1 MGSVDFEF
9 IVLAALVYFCV
20 GLFGGTGPYAL
31 GTSAHLSRAKI
42 RLFSTLNCL
51 SGGVLLA
58 AGFVHM
64 LPDMMED
71 ARLLNTS
78 GPSPFVVAMLGLLIP
93 FLCEKSAV
101 LHCVTGGRD
110 LHDIFDHGHA
120 DRKGQERKADGNDAK
135 INSMRKNHHHKHHEM
150 HHKAS
155 HKSPPSPV
163 PQATSGGATISI
175 IPPASYGSMDGSS
188 SFSLAKSATGGGE
201 EERRKSEVDEA
212 DMTFI
217 QVNTTTERGITGD
230 KYRIPIQRGC
240 CNRGEGVHFTLKARC
255 INCKTTINSSNEPHP
270 TGHCPTVMFPSQS
283 LMSIALQ
290 PVRGQ
295 KQDIVEDIFIRHRG
309 GSKTTISYLLV
320 TILSIHS
327 LCAGMSFGTNRDLA
341 TAVGLLIAIV
351 CHKAFAGFALGM
363 SFRQNDV
370 LLRQAIWGILVF
382 SSMTPFGVFMGYTA
396 SNLVSGASSKW
407 LSMIFKGVAAGT
419 FIYIALVEILL
430 EEFEGKDD
438 KALKLVGFAAG
449 ATAMTILGY
458 YI

>member
-1 MGSVDFEF
+1 MGTVHFEF
-9 IVLAALVYFCV
+9 IVLAAILYFAV
-20 GLFGGTGPYAL
+20 GLFGGTGPYAI
-31 GTSAHLSRAKI
+31 GASAHLSRAKI

-71 ARLLNTS
+71 ARTLKAS
-78 GPSPFVVAMLGLLIP
+78 GPSPFVIAMLGLLIP

-110 LHDIFDHGHA
+110 LHDIFNHSSNHGGQQGTA
-120 DRKGQERKADGNDAK
+120 DKKHPNHSWK
-135 INSMRKNHHHKHHEM
+135 KNHHHKHHEM
-150 HHKAS
+150 HDGGAL
-155 HKSPPSPV
+155 KSPHAT
-163 PQATSGGATISI
+163 ATSEGATISI
-175 IPPASYGSMDGSS
+175 IAPPSYGSINSSPVSRGMDKAGDVDDER
-188 SFSLAKSATGGGE
+188 KSA
-201 EERRKSEVDEA
+201 VDEA
-212 DMTFI
+212 DMTYI
-217 QVNTTTERGITGD
+217 QVNATTEGGTRGE
-230 KYRIPIQRGC
+230 KYRIPLQRGC

-270 TGHCPTVMFPSQS
+270 NSHCPTVMFPSQS

-327 LCAGMSFGTNRDLA
+327 ICAGISFGANRSLA
-341 TAVGLLIAIV
+341 TAIGLLIAII

-370 LLRQAIWGILVF
+370 ILSQAMWGILIF
-382 SSMTPFGVFMGYTA
+382 SSMTPFGVFIGYTA
-396 SNLVSGASSKW
+396 SSLVPGPSSLW
-407 LSMIFKGVAAGT
+407 LSMVFKGVAAGT

-430 EEFEGKDD
+430 EEFESKDD
-438 KALKLVGFAAG
+438 KALKLAGFAGG